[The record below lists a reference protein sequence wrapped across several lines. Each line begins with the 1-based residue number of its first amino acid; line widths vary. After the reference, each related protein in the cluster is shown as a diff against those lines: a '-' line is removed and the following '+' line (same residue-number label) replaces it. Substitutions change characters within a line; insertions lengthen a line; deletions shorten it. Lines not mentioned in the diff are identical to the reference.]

1 MKEHIR
7 VMLVD
12 DHEIVRTGLQ
22 DVLESDG
29 DITVIAQA
37 GTVAEAIAKGCQV
50 KPDVVLMDVRLPDGS
65 GVEACRAIRAVAPE
79 VRVIMLTSYT
89 DEQAVLASIMAGA
102 CGYLLKEIHAAGIR
116 DAVRTAH
123 DGHALLDP
131 RATDAVLNRIRQG
144 GVADERLSALHARE
158 REILLLI
165 AEGKTN
171 KEIATAIHL
180 SDKTVKNYVSAIL
193 GKLQLSRRSAA
204 ASLVA
209 RMGLAEHDSQW

>member
-1 MKEHIR
+1 MNDLIR

-22 DVLESDG
+22 AVLESDG
-29 DITVIAQA
+29 DITVVAQA
-37 GTVAEAIAKGCQV
+37 GSVAEAIDKGCRV
-50 KPDVVLMDVRLPDGS
+50 GPDVILMDVRLPDGS
-65 GVEACRAIRAVAPE
+65 GVEACRAIRAVTPE
-79 VRVIMLTSYT
+79 VHVVMLTSYA

-102 CGYLLKEIHAAGIR
+102 CGYLLKEIHSAAIR

-123 DGHALLDP
+123 AGHALLDP
-131 RATDAVLNRIRQG
+131 TATDTVLNRIRQG
-144 GVADERLSALHARE
+144 GAADERLSALHPRE

-171 KEIATAIHL
+171 KEIAAVVHL

-193 GKLQLSRRSAA
+193 GKLQLARRSAA
-204 ASLVA
+204 AALVT
-209 RMGLAEHDSQW
+209 RLGLAGQDKQW